1 MIPKDCYETRG
12 KAQYDDGD
20 KEEKK
25 ERKDWKGES

>member
-25 ERKDWKGES
+25 ERKD